1 VAVEATKP
9 NDRVLFASNR
19 GAASLAHTP
28 SGGGGKVIMT
38 ALRSCSRGL
47 ADRTRAAHHPRFF
60 AGELPMRTALPV
72 ACLMAALLAT
82 AHNAVAQDWTS
93 TLRQMSGAG
102 ASTKSSSSSLSQADM
117 NGGLKEALA
126 LGSERAIKGLSR
138 SGGFLD
144 DKDVRIPL
152 PGKLRKM
159 ESSLRMLGQGKAVDE
174 FLQTANRAAEQA
186 IPKAA
191 PIVGDA
197 IRGMS
202 FSDARKILSGPDDS
216 ATRYFREKSSD
227 SLTRA
232 LMPIVTRATD
242 NAGVTRAFKRMVDK
256 AGPAASMLGDDLDV
270 DEYITEKTLDGLFF
284 KLAEEEK
291 SIRHDPVARSTDLL
305 RKVFGS

>member
-1 VAVEATKP
+1 MRPFLSGACLCAVLLAVA
-9 NDRVLFASNR
+9 
-19 GAASLAHTP
+19 P
-28 SGGGGKVIMT
+28 SGG
-38 ALRSCSRGL
+38 
-47 ADRTRAAHHPRFF
+47 
-60 AGELPMRTALPV
+60 
-72 ACLMAALLAT
+72 
-82 AHNAVAQDWTS
+82 AQDWKSALKQMGGSTS
-93 TLRQMSGAG
+93 GSKGSQSA
-102 ASTKSSSSSLSQADM
+102 LSQSDM
-117 NGGLKEALA
+117 SGGLKEALA

-144 DKDVRIPL
+144 DKNVRIPL
-152 PGKLRKM
+152 PGSLRKM

-202 FSDARKILSGPDDS
+202 FSDARQILSGPDDS
-216 ATRYFREKSSD
+216 ATRYFRDKTSGA
-227 SLTRA
+227 LGRA
-232 LMPIVTRATD
+232 LLPIVSGATD
-242 NAGVTRAFKRMVDK
+242 KAGVTRAYKNMIEK

-270 DEYITEKTLDGLFF
+270 DEYITGKTLDGLFL

>member
-1 VAVEATKP
+1 MRITLAFTC
-9 NDRVLFASNR
+9 LFAT
-19 GAASLAHTP
+19 SL
-28 SGGGGKVIMT
+28 
-38 ALRSCSRGL
+38 L
-47 ADRTRAAHHPRFF
+47 
-60 AGELPMRTALPV
+60 LPQ
-72 ACLMAALLAT
+72 
-82 AHNAVAQDWTS
+82 HSHAQDWKS
-93 TLRQMSGAG
+93 ALKQVSGTGSSAKAPAG
-102 ASTKSSSSSLSQADM
+102 GLSQSDM
-117 NGGLKEALA
+117 SGGLKEALA

-138 SGGFLD
+138 TGGFLD
-144 DKDVRIPL
+144 DKEVRIPL
-152 PGKLRKM
+152 PGKLRKI

-202 FSDARKILSGPDDS
+202 FSDARQILSGPDDS
-216 ATRYFREKSSD
+216 ATRYFRDKTSD
-227 SLTRA
+227 SLAKA
-232 LMPIVTRATD
+232 LTPIVSKATD
-242 NAGVTRAFKRMVDK
+242 NAGVTRAYKRMVEK
-256 AGPAASMLGDDLDV
+256 AGPAAAMLGDDLDV

>member
-1 VAVEATKP
+1 M
-9 NDRVLFASNR
+9 RIGS
-19 GAASLAHTP
+19 AAACFLAFSLA
-28 SGGGGKVIMT
+28 
-38 ALRSCSRGL
+38 
-47 ADRTRAAHHPRFF
+47 
-60 AGELPMRTALPV
+60 LPQISL
-72 ACLMAALLAT
+72 
-82 AHNAVAQDWTS
+82 AQDWKS
-93 TLRQMSGAG
+93 ALRQMSGSGTSAKTPAG
-102 ASTKSSSSSLSQADM
+102 GLSASDM

-138 SGGFLD
+138 NGGFLD

-159 ESSLRMLGQGKAVDE
+159 ESTLRMLGQGKAVDE

-191 PIVGDA
+191 PIVGNA
-197 IRGMS
+197 IRDMS
-202 FSDARKILSGPDDS
+202 FDDARQILSGPDDS
-216 ATRYFREKSSD
+216 ATRYFRGKTSG
-227 SLTRA
+227 SLAKA
-232 LMPIVTRATD
+232 LMPIVGKATD
-242 NAGVTRAFKRMVDK
+242 NAGVTRAFKNMVEK

>member
-1 VAVEATKP
+1 MRIV
-9 NDRVLFASNR
+9 S
-19 GAASLAHTP
+19 AA
-28 SGGGGKVIMT
+28 
-38 ALRSCSRGL
+38 
-47 ADRTRAAHHPRFF
+47 
-60 AGELPMRTALPV
+60 
-72 ACLMAALLAT
+72 ACLLA
-82 AHNAVAQDWTS
+82 VSLVLPSSSLAQDWKS
-93 TLRQMSGAG
+93 TLRQVSGTG
-102 ASTKSSSSSLSQADM
+102 ASAKTPAGGLSTSDV

-138 SGGFLD
+138 SGGFFD

-159 ESSLRMLGQGKAVDE
+159 ESTLRMLGKGKAVDE
-174 FLQTANRAAEQA
+174 FLETANRAAEQA

-202 FSDARKILSGPDDS
+202 FSDAREILSGPDDS
-216 ATRYFREKSSD
+216 ATRYFRGKTSD
-227 SLTRA
+227 ALAKA
-232 LMPIVTRATD
+232 LMPIVSKATD
-242 NAGVTRAFKRMVDK
+242 SAGVTRAFKHMVEK